1 MTADDD
7 RDRFATGRG
16 LRAFADLRGGKNDA
30 LIGRR
35 LGDYVVTGFIAEG
48 GMSQVYAATRNDGSF
63 ERDVALKV
71 SPVSG
76 VSSDLRERFLREQAL
91 LATLNH
97 PHITQLYDAHV
108 TEEGWPYFVMER
120 VDGVPLTEHCVRN
133 GLNIDQRVALFN
145 DVVKAVSYAHARLI
159 IHRDIKPSNV
169 LVDKRGGI
177 KLLDFG
183 IARLVETD
191 ATQTA
196 RGPMTPRYASPE
208 QLLGRHVTV
217 SSDIYQ
223 LGLLLAEVLL
233 DRPFF
238 EDDKLTAAI
247 ERAASGSPAL
257 LTADDRRRLPK
268 DLVLVIEQCLRAAP
282 EERYVGASDL
292 SDDLSAFLAGF
303 PVRAAGQGA
312 GYRFRK
318 LVGRNKGASTLI
330 VGTVLAGIAATAWYT
345 WQLDNARQLAEL
357 NAVQASREAEKANQ
371 VAEFL
376 KELLAAAKPSNARGE
391 DITVSQVLD
400 VGVERVRTELEEPEL
415 KANLLEIMGDV
426 YTDLGEFERA
436 EALLQESIAIHREA
450 GMSVT
455 LASALEEYGQLLR
468 TRGDWLASI
477 PVLEEALS
485 IAAEI
490 PGDASLGQQ
499 AGILNSLGFTAS
511 KLNRFAEAEGNYR
524 AALMIRQQLHGPEHT
539 VTAQTLSGLGLLL
552 YKTAQYEESV
562 DLMQQAL
569 KIADRELGPY
579 HPVISTRALNLASAY
594 LRMGQFGEAE
604 TLIRRAIGIDEHI
617 YGPDHHYVASG
628 YLSLAAVYREQLDF
642 PKAAETLE
650 AALPIETA
658 ALGDQHVDT
667 GQTRVTLAYY
677 YAKVG
682 NFREAAELIAE
693 AQEIFDNEGLEE
705 HHYVLQL
712 MRSRGV
718 LAQEVAA
725 YEEALAHYEQAL
737 SMANR
742 MYGPDHHRADL
753 VAGAARANA
762 SLQRYQAS
770 SVLYADAV
778 ERMEKESTLAR
789 PLLIRTRQEYADVLE
804 KGGEAEKARLVRQ
817 STNALIAASSEPSN

>member
-16 LRAFADLRGGKNDA
+16 LRAFADLRDGKNDA
-30 LIGRR
+30 LVGRR

-48 GMSQVYAATRNDGSF
+48 GMSQVYAATRSDGSF

-97 PHITQLYDAHV
+97 PHITQLYDARV

-120 VDGVPLTEHCVRN
+120 VDGVPLTEHCSRN
-133 GLNIDQRVALFN
+133 SLTVDQRIALFN

-183 IARLVETD
+183 IARLIETD

-208 QLLGRHVTV
+208 QLLGRDVTV

-223 LGLLLAEVLL
+223 LGLLMAEVVL

-238 EDDKLTAAI
+238 GDDKLTAAI

-257 LTADDRRRLPK
+257 LAADDRSRLPK
-268 DLVLVIEQCLRAAP
+268 DLVLVIEQCLRAEP
-282 EERYVGASDL
+282 EERYAAASDL
-292 SDDLSAFLAGF
+292 SDDLGAFLAGF
-303 PVRAAGQGA
+303 PVKAAGQGA

-318 LVGRNKGASTLI
+318 LVGRNTGATTLI
-330 VGTVLAGIAATAWYT
+330 TGAVLAGLAATAWYT
-345 WQLDNARQLAEL
+345 WQLDNARHLAEL
-357 NAVQASREAEKANQ
+357 NAVHASREAEKANQ

-391 DITVSQVLD
+391 DITVNQVLE

-415 KANLLEIMGDV
+415 KASLLEIMGDV
-426 YTDLGEFERA
+426 YTDLGDFPRA
-436 EALLQESIAIHREA
+436 EGLLQESIAIYRSA
-450 GMSVT
+450 GSSPA
-455 LASALEEYGQLLR
+455 LADALVEYGQLLR
-468 TRGDWLASI
+468 TRGDWSASI

-485 IAAEI
+485 IATGL
-490 PGDASLGQQ
+490 PGEASLGQQ
-499 AGILNSLGFTAS
+499 ASILNSLGFTAS
-511 KLNRFAEAEGNYR
+511 KLNRFDDAERYYR
-524 AALMIRQQLHGPEHT
+524 AALAMRQDLFGREHPT
-539 VTAQTLSGLGLLL
+539 TAQSLSGLGFLL
-552 YKTAQYEESV
+552 YKTAQYDESV
-562 DLMQQAL
+562 TLMQQAL
-569 KIADRELGPY
+569 DIADRELGPY
-579 HPVISTRALNLASAY
+579 HPVISTRALNVSSAY
-594 LRMGQFGEAE
+594 LRMGRFNEAE
-604 TLIRRAIGIDEHI
+604 ALIRRAISVDEHI

-642 PKAAETLE
+642 RQAAETLE
-650 AALPIETA
+650 KALPVETA
-658 ALGDQHVDT
+658 ALGERHVDT
-667 GQTRVTLAYY
+667 GQTRATLAYY
-677 YAKVG
+677 YAKSG
-682 NFREAAELIAE
+682 NYSDASELIAE
-693 AQEIFDNEGLEE
+693 AQDIFDDEGLED
-705 HHYVLQL
+705 HHYLLQL
-712 MRSRGV
+712 LRTRGV

-737 SMANR
+737 NMANR

-762 SLQRYQAS
+762 SLRRYQDS

-789 PLLIRTRQEYADVLE
+789 PLLIRTRREYADVLE

-817 STNALIAASSEPSN
+817 STNALIAASAEPSK